1 MINDFRFLTTLS
13 NRDRR
18 AGIAEAVKV
27 GLIQDRAFFEW
38 LEGQAQA
45 LNEFDIDAMAY
56 MIRHC
61 AGLHLQHIGGSG
73 DPFETGNVRPLDY
86 GHWSGHKLELLT
98 QHELRHGEAVAIGM
112 ALDARYAVQVGLLPK
127 GTENR
132 VCQLLENLGF
142 QLWHPAMHEVS
153 SKGHLLLTDGLREFR
168 EHLGGALSVTLLTS
182 IGECVEVQEM
192 NHQEIRQAID
202 WLKER
207 YQRI

>member
-1 MINDFRFLTTLS
+1 M
-13 NRDRR
+13 
-18 AGIAEAVKV
+18 KV
-27 GLIQDRAFFEW
+27 ALIQDRPFFEW
-38 LEGQAQA
+38 IEGHVQA
-45 LNEFDIDAMAY
+45 LNDFDIDSMSY

-61 AGLHLQHIGGSG
+61 AGLHMQHIGCSG
-73 DPFETGNVRPLDY
+73 DPFEAGNVRPLDY

-112 ALDARYAVQVGLLPK
+112 ALDARYAVQVGLLPN

-142 QLWHPAMHEVS
+142 QLWHPVMHDRN

-168 EHLGGALSVTLLTS
+168 EHLGGALSVTLLTN
-182 IGECVEVQEM
+182 IGECVEVQDM
-192 NHQEIRQAID
+192 NHQEIEQAID